1 MMDELII
8 KTKFMKKIVS
18 NILEKKIKEYLDND
32 VKIFVKDLS
41 LTFDDVSDKVSFH
54 LNINGVTNS
63 KVIDKLMIKAE

>member
-18 NILEKKIKEYLDND
+18 NILEKKINEYLDND